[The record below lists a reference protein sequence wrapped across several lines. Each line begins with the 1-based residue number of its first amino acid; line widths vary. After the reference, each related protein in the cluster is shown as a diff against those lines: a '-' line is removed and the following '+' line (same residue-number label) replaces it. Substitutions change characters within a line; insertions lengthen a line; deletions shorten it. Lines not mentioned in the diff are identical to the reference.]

1 VTGEIRELYAYNRW
15 ANRRLLGAAGDLS
28 PADFDRDLGSSF
40 PSVRSTLAH
49 ILAGEWIWLQRWLG
63 RSPQSLPSDREFASY
78 PALRSRWSLNEEAQL
93 AFIDGLGDDSLR
105 STVRYRTTEGD
116 TYEAPL
122 WQLMRHVVNHST
134 YHRGQ
139 VATML
144 RQLGATA
151 PATDLVVFHR
161 ERPS

>member
-1 VTGEIRELYAYNRW
+1 VALDGACIVTGKIRELYAYNRW
-15 ANRRLLGAAGDLS
+15 ANHRRLS
-28 PADFDRDLGSSF
+28 
-40 PSVRSTLAH
+40 
-49 ILAGEWIWLQRWLG
+49 
-63 RSPQSLPSDREFASY
+63 
-78 PALRSRWSLNEEAQL
+78 
-93 AFIDGLGDDSLR
+93 DDSLR